1 MPPPLVTPIMSS
13 TRAGFVTLVGRPNA
27 GKSTLLNRLVGERL
41 AIVSDK
47 PQSTR
52 ERVVGILSDE
62 TSQLIFLDTP
72 GLLAPRY
79 ALHRAM
85 LHSAHQA
92 IADADV
98 IVYLVDATRDQ
109 PEDLVE
115 LAQLPHRPTAPL
127 ITVLNKSDSVGADR
141 RAELSVLAP
150 TAQWLSASAGEG
162 VDALLAAIRSAL
174 PESPFL
180 YDADDVSTQHL
191 RFFVAEFLRETVL
204 EQLSEEVPYGV
215 AVAIE
220 EFREADDPVY
230 IRAVLYVER
239 ESQKR
244 IVIGAGGSQIKS
256 IGQAARARIEP
267 LIGRPVYLDIWVKP
281 LKNWRKDPHALA
293 RLGYRLPEEGGR

>member
-1 MPPPLVTPIMSS
+1 MPPT
-13 TRAGFVTLVGRPNA
+13 TAGFVTLVGRPNA

-41 AIVSDK
+41 AIVSEK

-72 GLLAPRY
+72 GLLEPRY

-98 IVYLVDATRDQ
+98 IVQLVDATRDA
-109 PEDLVE
+109 PEDLVQ
-115 LAQLPHRPTAPL
+115 LASLPQAPKAP
-127 ITVLNKSDSVGADR
+127 IIVALNKADAVGAER
-141 RAELSVLAP
+141 RAELERLAP
-150 TAQWLSASAGEG
+150 GGLWISAATGEG
-162 VDALLAAIRSAL
+162 IDSLLAAIRERL

-180 YDADDVSTQHL
+180 YDPEDVSTQHL

-220 EFREADDPVY
+220 EFREAESPVY

-244 IVIGAGGSQIKS
+244 IVIGAGGQQIKA
-256 IGQAARARIEP
+256 IGKAARARIEP
-267 LIGRPVYLDIWVKP
+267 LVGAPVYLDLWVKP

-293 RLGYRLPEEGGR
+293 RLGYALPTENAR